1 MTIAKINGNGKH
13 QWQLQKLMTIAK
25 IKLENNNGTK
35 TKYTQRN

>member
-1 MTIAKINGNGKH
+1 
-13 QWQLQKLMTIAK
+13 LQKLMTIAK